1 VRQVGDARIP
11 FRIQFEEAKMKCS
24 FLLSGIVGAIALLLT
39 GGAWAASAPLTA
51 LQASAQSQ
59 PSPVALARYGGH
71 MMGMHVHS
79 AGIAGPHIGHAA
91 MLHAYSSP
99 HMHHLNHHHRRVFLV
114 GVPYYD
120 YPYDYAYADSD
131 CWWSR
136 RYHRWFCP
144 NE

>member
-1 VRQVGDARIP
+1 VIEVVAVDDVEAEQRL
-11 FRIQFEEAKMKCS
+11 FR
-24 FLLSGIVGAIALLLT
+24 LGVGA
-39 GGAWAASAPLTA
+39 
-51 LQASAQSQ
+51 
-59 PSPVALARYGGH
+59 VEVARYGGH
-71 MMGMHVHS
+71 MHMHS

-91 MLHAYSSP
+91 MLDAYSSP
-99 HMHHLNHHHRRVFLV
+99 HVHHLNHHHRRVFLV

-120 YPYDYAYADSD
+120 YPYDYAYAGSD

>member
-1 VRQVGDARIP
+1 
-11 FRIQFEEAKMKCS
+11 
-24 FLLSGIVGAIALLLT
+24 
-39 GGAWAASAPLTA
+39 
-51 LQASAQSQ
+51 
-59 PSPVALARYGGH
+59 
-71 MMGMHVHS
+71 MMGMHMHS

-99 HMHHLNHHHRRVFLV
+99 HVHHLHHLHRRVFLV

-131 CWWSR
+131 CRWSR